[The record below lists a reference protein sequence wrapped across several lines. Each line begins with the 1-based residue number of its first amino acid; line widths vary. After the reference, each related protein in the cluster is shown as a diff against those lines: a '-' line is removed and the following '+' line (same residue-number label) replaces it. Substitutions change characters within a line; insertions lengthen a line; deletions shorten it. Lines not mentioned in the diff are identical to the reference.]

1 MEMEKEPLPEVELY
15 SIGSGEADY
24 AAPLLTGEAV
34 EKIKAG
40 MAFGMALAEEG
51 EVRAAV
57 CARLLPE
64 NETHLELVSLYVAQG
79 HRRRG
84 LGCTL
89 LMELL
94 EEMESVTDGT
104 LTYVTAAFSPQMDGL
119 EQLFTRMGFVIEEE
133 SAVTSWQIPLKK
145 LMGSPLFARRVSV
158 PGGCTLRTVEHA
170 QDLDLRR
177 LVEKL
182 AQNGVADLNV
192 PQMRQSLTGASYILW
207 NENAEPV
214 ACAIVSKQD
223 DTHVYLSQFFTA
235 NGNKAAGVCVLQA
248 AADVLTGRLP
258 ENVVLEIPTI
268 ADSSARLVQRLR
280 PDCAATHMRRATLD
294 LTGTEAV

>member
-15 SIGSGEADY
+15 SIGPGEADY
-24 AAPLLTGEAV
+24 AAPLLTVEAV
-34 EKIKAG
+34 EEIKAG

-64 NETHLELVSLYVAQG
+64 NETHLELVSLYVAPAY
-79 HRRRG
+79 RRRG

-119 EQLFTRMGFVIEEE
+119 EQLFTRVGFVIEEE
-133 SAVTSWQIPLKK
+133 STVTSWQIPLKK

-158 PGGCTLRTVEHA
+158 PGGCTLRTLEHA

-182 AQNGVADLNV
+182 AQNGVADLTV
-192 PQMRQSLTGASYILW
+192 SQMRQSLTGASYILW
-207 NENAEPV
+207 DENAEPV
-214 ACAIVSKQD
+214 ACAIVSALD
-223 DTHVYLSQFFTA
+223 ETHVYLSQFFTA

-248 AADVLTGRLP
+248 AADALTGLLP
-258 ENVVLEIPTI
+258 EDVVLEIPTI
-268 ADSSARLVQRLR
+268 ADSSARLVQRLL

>member
-15 SIGSGEADY
+15 SIGPDEADY

-34 EKIKAG
+34 EEIKAG
-40 MAFGMALAEEG
+40 MAFGMALVEEG

-64 NETHLELVSLYVAQG
+64 NETHLELVSLYVAPEY
-79 HRRRG
+79 RRRG

-94 EEMESVTDGT
+94 EEMESAMDGM

-119 EQLFTRMGFVIEEE
+119 EQLFTRVGFVIEEE

-158 PGGCTLRTVEHA
+158 PGRCMLRTLEHA

-182 AQNGVADLNV
+182 AQNGVADLTV
-192 PQMRQSLTGASYILW
+192 SQMRQSLTGASYILW
-207 NENAEPV
+207 DENAEPV

-248 AADVLTGRLP
+248 AADALVRQLP
-258 ENVVLEIPTI
+258 GDVVVEIPTI
-268 ADSSARLVQRLR
+268 TASSAKLVQHLL
-280 PDCAATHMRRATLD
+280 PNCQATCVQRAVLD
-294 LTGTEAV
+294 LTKQNG